1 MAAGRLRRKAVSAI
15 LNRMER
21 TMESDTPAAA
31 DLTRTEAMLFKALQ
45 SQPGVVRT
53 RRELLVAMH
62 GKTRGNVQDHAVDT
76 MISRL
81 RENLGAS
88 GDCIET
94 VRGRG
99 FRWNPEHLS
108 IDPASGAAFVGGQPV
123 DLSST
128 EREVLADLAS
138 NAGHLRTP
146 EELGSSFSDG
156 TLRSIVAS
164 IRRKLGPADDC
175 IETVHGRGY
184 RFRPPAGSVYIPRS
198 VRWSALFLALGIL
211 LVVAGLGALRVCRTV
226 ATSSVLTECPTDP
239 DASPALPEEP

>member
-1 MAAGRLRRKAVSAI
+1 
-15 LNRMER
+15 
-21 TMESDTPAAA
+21 MESDTPAAE
-31 DLTRTEAMLFKALQ
+31 DLTRTEAMLFDALR

-76 MISRL
+76 MVSRL

-94 VRGRG
+94 VRGQG

-108 IDPASGAAFVGGQPV
+108 VDPASGSAFVGGRPV

-138 NAGHLRTP
+138 HAGHLRTP
-146 EELGSSFSDG
+146 DELGSSFSDG

-164 IRRKLGPADDC
+164 IRRKLGPAGEC
-175 IETVHGRGY
+175 IETTHGRGY
-184 RFRPPAGSVYIPRS
+184 RFLPPAGAPFIPRS
-198 VRWSALFLALGIL
+198 VRRTLLFLALGVL
-211 LVVAGLGALRVCRTV
+211 LAAAGLAALRACRTV
-226 ATSSVLTECPTDP
+226 ETPSVLTEHPTDP